1 MKTVQKP
8 DKRIHI
14 RKKVAGG
21 TTGAVLGAVVG
32 GPVGALVGGVIGTVV
47 GGAAES
53 GKLQKLTST
62 TAGKGKP
69 IANGKAAVKRVA
81 SKPRPA
87 VKAAMRRKTRAVR
100 PGSKS
105 RSRS

>member
-1 MKTVQKP
+1 M
-8 DKRIHI
+8 I
-14 RKKVAGG
+14 
-21 TTGAVLGAVVG
+21 GA
-32 GPVGALVGGVIGTVV
+32 VV

-69 IANGKAAVKRVA
+69 IANGKAAVKRIA
-81 SKPRPA
+81 SKPRRA
-87 VKAAMRRKTRAVR
+87 VKAAMPRKARAVR
-100 PGSKS
+100 PKSKS